1 VEVSRILR
9 LAREAIDLRA
19 APWHFA
25 VLQLKPWNATPAAVQ
40 HAYRG
45 LMRQLHPDRAG
56 QLLGAGEAIERL
68 RQAKVECERALAHE
82 EPPSTPSC
90 LTARVTCSEPGR
102 RRVRLDWAA
111 PTELAIPQQA
121 PPVKSYVV
129 AVFDPDYGKALT
141 VAVLEPDYNED
152 LHRYVPIEELCSF
165 VLDEEELQKM
175 PGLFRQPSATVQVA
189 AVNRSGQSPWATA
202 NVSLVNLTP
211 ASQMAPSAHK
221 GESRPTKRR
230 TVHASRPPPESKP
243 TATEFEAQMRMHQG
257 KGLRIWLAGQKREL
271 LAVWLRARS
280 LPSGGSKNEIIE
292 RAASLVEG
300 GA

>member
-1 VEVSRILR
+1 LP
-9 LAREAIDLRA
+9 REAIDPQSP
-19 APWHFA
+19 PWPFA
-25 VLQLKPWNATPAAVQ
+25 VLQLNPWDATLAAAQ

-45 LMRQLHPDRAG
+45 LMLQLHPDRVG
-56 QLLGAGEAIERL
+56 QLAGAAEAIERL
-68 RQAKVECERALAHE
+68 RQAKADCERALARE
-82 EPPSTPSC
+82 VPPSTPSY
-90 LTARVTCSEPGR
+90 LAAHLICSDPGK

-111 PTELAIPQQA
+111 PEELADPQQA
-121 PPVKSYVV
+121 PPVRSYVV

-152 LHRYVPIEELCSF
+152 LHRFVPIEELRSF
-165 VLDEEELQKM
+165 VLAEEELQKM

-202 NVSLVNLTP
+202 NVSLVNPAL
-211 ASQMAPSAHK
+211 ASQVDPSARK

-230 TVHASRPPPESKP
+230 TVHALRPPPESKP
-243 TATEFEAQMRMHQG
+243 TATEFEAQMRMHKG

-280 LPSGGSKNEIIE
+280 WPSCGSRNELIE
-292 RAASLVEG
+292 RVAFVAEG